1 MVPPGGGSR
10 VGPDLAGIAARPEE
24 VLLAV
29 LLDPSRQVSPD
40 IFQFPET
47 GLSLALEMKNLM
59 RALSYFRADTPRVLY
74 ALVLLLLNIGAG
86 LLKPWPLA
94 LMVDHVLGDKPW
106 PRWLEGWTD
115 VHDKTFLLGILGA
128 LILVL
133 HAGQGAFSAWQN
145 FLSIKVGL
153 AGLARVRNDLFG
165 WLQRLSLR
173 FHQGSNQ
180 GDLIY
185 RASWDTYAFQ
195 TLFQQGLFTFS
206 TASISLVLML
216 AIMWRLNVPL
226 TLLSLG
232 TVPLLVL
239 AMKFFGREMK
249 ERSLAAHQA
258 DSRVTSLI
266 QQSIVAWPLIQS
278 YSREEDE
285 QKRFTAQT
293 AHALEK
299 RTAQHGWEVF
309 YWLVIALI
317 FGLGTAGMIWLG
329 AAQVLAHRLSLG
341 ELLVF
346 LAYLAQ
352 LYEPLN
358 QLSHVGATVAD
369 ATAGTQRVLEILDT
383 PEEIKDAPNARPLR
397 KALPNDQLAH
407 AGEASGNQGEE
418 APAPH
423 SALPALPAGRCTP
436 RSVAEPLLVRGEIT
450 FDHVSF
456 GYEKGQRVLQDLD
469 FTLAAGESAAIL
481 GPSGVGK
488 TTLLQL
494 LPRFFDPSAGTVRL
508 DGVDLRELR
517 LRDLRAHIALVLQE
531 PLLLPA
537 TIAENIAYGK
547 PSAAPSEIEA
557 AARAANAHEFIQK
570 LPRQYDTIVGEG
582 AARLSVGEKQR
593 LNLARAFLKD
603 APILLLDEPTSA
615 LDAESEAQ
623 VVAIL
628 GELMQGRTTLLVAHR
643 STTIRRVQKILVL
656 EGGRLTEMGTHEQL
670 IRQHGYYA
678 RVAAGGRA

>member
-1 MVPPGGGSR
+1 MALPGSR
-10 VGPDLAGIAARPEE
+10 VRPDLAGIAAHPKE
-24 VLLAV
+24 VLLADI
-29 LLDPSRQVSPD
+29 LDPSWQVSPHV
-40 IFQFPET
+40 FQFPKT
-47 GLSLALEMKNLM
+47 GLSLAFKMKNLM
-59 RALSYFRADTPRVLY
+59 RALSYFRADTPRVLF
-74 ALVLLLLNIGAG
+74 ALVLLLLSIGAG

-94 LMVDHVLGDKPW
+94 LMVDHVLGGQPW

-115 VHDKTFLLGILGA
+115 APDKTFLLGILGV

-145 FLSIKVGL
+145 FLSIQVGL

-165 WLQRLSLR
+165 WLQRLSMR
-173 FHQGSNQ
+173 FHQGSNP

-206 TASISLVLML
+206 TASISLFLML

-293 AHALEK
+293 AQALEK

-317 FGLGTAGMIWLG
+317 FGLGMAGMIWLG
-329 AAQVLAHRLSLG
+329 AKQVLAHRLSLG

-369 ATAGTQRVLEILDT
+369 ANAGTQRVLEILDT
-383 PEEIKDAPNARPLR
+383 PAEIKDAPNARPVQCAR
-397 KALPNDQLAH
+397 AGGPNLPAAQESKSELPAAH
-407 AGEASGNQGEE
+407 A
-418 APAPH
+418 PH
-423 SALPALPAGRCTP
+423 LALPALPAGRRTP
-436 RSVAEPLLVRGEIT
+436 RSGAEPLLVRGEIM

-456 GYEKGQRVLQDLD
+456 GYEKGQHVLQDLS
-469 FTLAAGESAAIL
+469 FSLGAGESAAIL
-481 GPSGVGK
+481 GPSGAGK

-494 LPRFFDPSAGTVRL
+494 LPRFYDPSAGAVRL
-508 DGVDLRELR
+508 DGVDLRDLR

-547 PSAAPSEIEA
+547 PSAAPAEIEV

-582 AARLSVGEKQR
+582 ASRLSVGEKQR

-656 EGGRLTEMGTHEQL
+656 EGGRLTEMGTHDQL
-670 IRQHGYYA
+670 ILRQGYYA
-678 RVAAGGRA
+678 RLAATGPA